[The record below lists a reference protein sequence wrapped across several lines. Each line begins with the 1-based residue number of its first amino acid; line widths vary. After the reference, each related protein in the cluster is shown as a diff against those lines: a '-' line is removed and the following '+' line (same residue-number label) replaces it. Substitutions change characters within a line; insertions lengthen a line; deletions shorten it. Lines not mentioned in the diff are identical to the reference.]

1 MLRGLLLAAAMFP
14 VSLTALE
21 MELKPPLEYR
31 MSMPA
36 FSQELYVFGLSYHF
50 NRDYDYNEQNPGLG
64 YAVEFFTPNPN
75 KSVSAGWTAAMGTY
89 KDSYNEQA
97 YFVGFGPRITWGQ
110 RDDWHTTAGLLLS
123 YLDGSGNKGF
133 AAIPILSIDYD
144 HVGLGIT
151 GVPMRGNTDHASEV
165 IAVFLKFTLDTN

>member
-1 MLRGLLLAAAMFP
+1 MLKYILLAAAMFP
-14 VSLTALE
+14 VSLTAQE
-21 MELKPPLEYR
+21 MVLKPAQEYR
-31 MSMPA
+31 MPLPQ
-36 FSQELYVFGLSYHF
+36 FSQELYVFGLSYHT

-75 KSVSAGWTAAMGTY
+75 RIVSAGWTAAIGTY
-89 KDSYNEQA
+89 KDSYDEQA

-110 RDDWHTTAGLLLS
+110 RDNWHTTAGLLLS

-133 AAIPILSIDYD
+133 AAIPIISIDYD

-151 GVPMRGNTDHASEV
+151 GVPMRGNTEDASEV
-165 IAVFLKFTLDTN
+165 VAVFLKFTLATN